1 MPAVDFKIVDY
12 IKKQIK
18 LLTPDLDTSKL
29 IQQVKKLSLHDYIV
43 QGKRFQIKQPPVLTI
58 NDSTKVTDIIVKVG
72 VSSQNMKEFLMSIIN
87 EALNNRDAMSGGASM
102 SGISGQ
108 YGPP

>member
-1 MPAVDFKIVDY
+1 
-12 IKKQIK
+12 
-18 LLTPDLDTSKL
+18 
-29 IQQVKKLSLHDYIV
+29 
-43 QGKRFQIKQPPVLTI
+43 VLTI

-102 SGISGQ
+102 SGISG
-108 YGPP
+108 